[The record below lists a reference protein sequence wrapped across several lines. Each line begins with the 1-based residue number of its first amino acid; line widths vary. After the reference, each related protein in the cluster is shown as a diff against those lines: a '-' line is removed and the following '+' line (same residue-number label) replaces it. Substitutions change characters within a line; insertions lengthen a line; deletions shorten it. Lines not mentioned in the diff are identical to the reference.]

1 MKKTLHFVSLLLLPA
16 ALLLSQSLVE
26 VSKKEQERRAK
37 LKGKNVKVITNEDL
51 KTVRKTA
58 AVTTQTPPPAEGET
72 AESPGGEYLDT
83 QEPGA
88 AFDERAGSP
97 FATGVLADTL
107 MVESPEYALYP
118 PDGRYAEISILG
130 FLEVDIDARNGPG
143 DDIAVYARWAG
154 GSEESSGGGEEGIPL
169 APWPGGLSSY
179 GVLVW
184 AESGKWEAVGR
195 GTGENRPETFDLGE
209 NRRVTKIR
217 IIYKP
222 DNNASAPYNNYQ
234 LGMRQL
240 TMGIDAVE
248 ALH

>member
-1 MKKTLHFVSLLLLPA
+1 MKKTMTFLCAFLLPL

-37 LKGKNVKVITNEDL
+37 LKGKNVKVVTNDDL
-51 KTVRKTA
+51 KAVKRTP
-58 AVTTQTPPPAEGET
+58 AVTVPSTPPAEGEL
-72 AESPGGEYLDT
+72 AEPPGQEYPDA
-83 QEPGA
+83 QAVERA
-88 AFDERAGSP
+88 SDEQAGSP

-107 MVESPEYALYP
+107 MVENPEFALHP
-118 PDGRYAEISILG
+118 PDGRYAEISIMG
-130 FLEVDIDARNGPG
+130 FLELDVAVRNGPG

-154 GSEESSGGGEEGIPL
+154 GGEESPGGGEEGIPL

-184 AESGKWEAVGR
+184 GEGGEWEAVGR
-195 GTGENRPETFDLGE
+195 GTGEDRPETFDLGE

-222 DNNASAPYNNYQ
+222 DNNASAPYNTYQ
-234 LGMRQL
+234 LGMKQM